1 MIDDLIA
8 VLDVILGFKNYIIKV
23 ISWFSL
29 IFGLLILFEPAF
41 SVGLVPE
48 GLIES
53 TLRNTLIGTGLMGIG
68 AVFMTGIPNISKMWE
83 NIEYGVP
90 MVAFFLGLSAV
101 YINIWGSEAF
111 VQNLMGYMVLASIA
125 GMAIVFIQAVYK
137 QQ

>member
-1 MIDDLIA
+1 MIDELITVLEP
-8 VLDVILGFKNYIIKV
+8 VLDFKNYFLKII
-23 ISWFSL
+23 SYFSL
-29 IFGLLILFEPAF
+29 IYGLLILFEPAF

-53 TLRNTLIGTGLMGIG
+53 TLRNTLIGTGFMGLG
-68 AVFMTGIPNISKMWE
+68 AVFMTGVPNISKIWE

-90 MVAFFLGLSAV
+90 MVGFFLGLSAV